1 MITKTGE
8 ASRVQKAA
16 RLAVLYELDQADLL
30 SPHSLQEIADALGE
44 RNHRS
49 TIMRDLRSLKQV
61 KRAVKLAK
69 RKLDADKLRS

>member
-16 RLAVLYELDQADLL
+16 RLAVLYELNQAGLL
-30 SPHSLQEIADALGE
+30 SNHSLQEIADALGE
-44 RNHRS
+44 HNHRS

-61 KRAVKLAK
+61 KRMMQRAR
-69 RKLDADKLRS
+69 RKLDADKLS

>member
-1 MITKTGE
+1 MIIKTGE

-16 RLAVLYELDQADLL
+16 RLVVLYELDQAGLL
-30 SPHSLQEIADALGE
+30 SSHSLQEIADALGE

-61 KRAVKLAK
+61 KRMMQRAR
-69 RKLDADKLRS
+69 RKLDADKLS